1 MAQLTPRTHIYEK
14 SLSDHGRST
23 RGERLRR
30 FLRERSSVQRGVGLA
45 LCCVVCAVVIRM
57 GGAYLGSVPSSG
69 VLLENQSQNMLQ
81 SSSRTRS
88 TKGAS
93 SDEFGGEHA
102 QTNEEHTSEL
112 SKEADAHSSQDE
124 IVVHIDG
131 CVKSCGIVR
140 LSARACRVDDAIRAA
155 GGTTDEAD
163 LTSINRAQ
171 ILEDGQKL
179 YIPKIGEHAHLQD
192 EMAGGEGD
200 VTADSDDRSKV
211 SSADD
216 TRASSRVRKGAKHAR
231 TKASSHKISINRATV
246 DELQTITGI
255 GPAMAQRIVR
265 DRKTH
270 GRFKKIDELM
280 RVKGIGK
287 KKFAKIRP
295 HITL

>member
-1 MAQLTPRTHIYEK
+1 MAQLTPRTHIYDK
-14 SLSDHGRST
+14 SLSEHARST

-30 FLRERSSVQRGVGLA
+30 FLRERSSVQKGIGLA
-45 LCCVVCAVVIRM
+45 LFCVISAVLMRM
-57 GGAYLGSVPSSG
+57 GTVYLGTAPSSG
-69 VLLENQSQNMLQ
+69 VLLQNESQCMLQ
-81 SSSRTRS
+81 SSSRARS
-88 TKGAS
+88 TKGVS
-93 SDEFGGEHA
+93 SDESGGEHA
-102 QTNEEHTSEL
+102 HTNEEHTSEL

-131 CVKSCGIVR
+131 CVKTCGIVR

-163 LTSINRAQ
+163 LTCINRAQ

-179 YIPKIGEHAHLQD
+179 YVPKIGEHAHLQE
-192 EMAGGEGD
+192 EMGGGEEGVGISNED
-200 VTADSDDRSKV
+200 T
-211 SSADD
+211 SA
-216 TRASSRVRKGAKHAR
+216 SLPSRKGTKHAR
-231 TKASSHKISINRATV
+231 RKASRHKISINRATV
-246 DELQTITGI
+246 DELQTIAGI

-265 DRKTH
+265 DRKAH

-287 KKFAKIRP
+287 KKFAKIKP